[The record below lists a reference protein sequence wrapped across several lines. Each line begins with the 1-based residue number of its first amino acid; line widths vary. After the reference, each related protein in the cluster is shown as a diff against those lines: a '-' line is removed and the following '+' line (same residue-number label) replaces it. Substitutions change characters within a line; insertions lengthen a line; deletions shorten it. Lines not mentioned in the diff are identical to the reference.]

1 MSKGQRTP
9 VVVIAPSLSTT
20 TRRFTAARR
29 TEGKGVV
36 CFRSGDEGAVD
47 QKKKGLDRSAT
58 KCTDIFETNA
68 QSRVERVV

>member
-1 MSKGQRTP
+1 MNTCRCNSSFSFDDDKK
-9 VVVIAPSLSTT
+9 IHSSTEDGG
-20 TRRFTAARR
+20 
-29 TEGKGVV
+29 EG
-36 CFRSGDEGAVD
+36 CCLLSGDEGAVD